1 MSNQDLDILIHKQL
15 TGQASPEEQSQ
26 FQVWLEAD
34 ETHPGYFQKMTEI
47 WAAAGTLDFK
57 AEPETDAEWEKLRKK
72 VEAIPS
78 AAKPVAR
85 VVRMRAAWRW
95 AAAAAAAVIL
105 GVALWWLLGRG
116 DSGLTEPLHFA
127 AANGKIENISLPD
140 GTLVALNAGS
150 TLDAQVSF
158 GGRERRVKLSGEA
171 FFQVQSNREKPFFVE
186 AAGATVRVVGTKFN
200 VRAYPS
206 GTSVVTSVSEG
217 KVEFFTD
224 QQNKVQLTPG
234 MEGILEKNTNRISTR
249 QIEASGIAAWQ
260 RGVLAFDN
268 VPLVE
273 ALEVIGRHYNVSVK
287 IEGDIG
293 GKQLFS
299 TFENE
304 PLEEVAQTL
313 ELTYNLDFEVKN
325 DTLFVRNK

>member
-1 MSNQDLDILIHKQL
+1 MSNQDLDILMHKQL

-34 ETHPGYFQKMTEI
+34 ETHPGYFQKMAEI
-47 WAAAGTLDFK
+47 WAAAEMLDFR
-57 AEPETDAEWEKLRKK
+57 AEPETDAEWKELRKK

-78 AAKPVAR
+78 AAKPAAR
-85 VVRMRAAWRW
+85 VVRMSAAWRW
-95 AAAAAAAVIL
+95 AAAAAVIL

-150 TLDAQVSF
+150 SLDAQVGF

-171 FFQVQSNREKPFFVE
+171 FFQVQSDREKPFFVE

-217 KVEFFTD
+217 KVEFFTN

-234 MEGILEKNTNRISTR
+234 MEGILEKNTKRISTR
-249 QIEASGIAAWQ
+249 QVEASSIAAWQ